1 MFTAYVV
8 VTVVAAAMNTYAA
21 YVDHVRSGLWS
32 NANQHRRSH
41 NHEASA
47 ASSATPTAPRLPAPS
62 TPPGRKGSTS
72 AASPVCQRHMNF
84 IRKAGKA
91 SATDV
96 RGLIELVANRAHAD
110 SGLRLQPEIA
120 FLGSFSSTL
129 ERPPLF
135 HDEKGAASP

>member
-1 MFTAYVV
+1 MFTPYV
-8 VTVVAAAMNTYAA
+8 VVAAAMNTYAA

-41 NHEASA
+41 HHEASA

-72 AASPVCQRHMNF
+72 AASPVCQRHTNF

-96 RGLIELVANRAHAD
+96 RGLIELVANWAHAD

-120 FLGSFSSTL
+120 SRQLVSTL
-129 ERPPLF
+129 EQPPLF